1 MGRYIVKR
9 LIWMIPILLGVTVL
23 IFGILYFVPGDP
35 AQIILGD
42 GATPETLEQTREKL
56 GLNDPF
62 VVQLLRYMKQVFIDF
77 DFGTS
82 YTSGISVTGE
92 LINRL
97 PYTVALGITGMALMM
112 VIGIPLGITA
122 AVHRNSWG
130 DRICMIVAMV
140 GVSMPSFWFAL
151 MLILLFSLK
160 LGWLPAQGIG
170 GIEYYVLPV
179 LCLAFNGLGSQARMS
194 RSCMLEVIRADYMT
208 TARAKGLTENE
219 ILYKHGLPN
228 ALIPIITSSGS
239 KLAHLFGGSTV
250 IENVFSIPGV
260 GSYMIDAI
268 NQRDYPIVQG
278 SCIFLAFVFA
288 LCMLLV
294 DILYAYVDP
303 RIKARYMKKK

>member
-1 MGRYIVKR
+1 MGRYIIKR
-9 LIWMIPILLGVTVL
+9 LLWMIPILLGVTVL

-35 AQIILGD
+35 VQIILGD
-42 GATPETLEQTREKL
+42 GATPESAEALREQL

-62 VVQLLRYMKQVFIDF
+62 IVQLLRYMDQVFLHF
-77 DFGTS
+77 NFGTA
-82 YTSGISVTGE
+82 YTSGISVTQE
-92 LINRL
+92 LVNRL
-97 PYTVALGITGMALMM
+97 PYTIALGITSMVLMM
-112 VIGIPLGITA
+112 AIGIPLGIVA
-122 AVHRNSWG
+122 AVNRNSWG
-130 DRICMIVAMV
+130 DRICMIIAMI

-151 MLILLFSLK
+151 MLILLFALH

-170 GIEYYVLPV
+170 GIQYYILPV

-219 ILYKHGLPN
+219 VLYKHGLPN
-228 ALIPIITSSGS
+228 ALIPIITASGS

-250 IENVFSIPGV
+250 IETVFSIPGV

-294 DILYAYVDP
+294 DIAYAYVDP